1 MSYTKAGQENSMKR
15 LSIYLLILTALLGSI
30 VACNFVS
37 NFTSSSCSVGAVG
50 TAAVI
55 DIKGRGATQACDD
68 LVKDQNSFYLT
79 EEQPTKPV
87 ICVVKIHKLTYTVR
101 DQGLLN
107 LAGSELCNRLTAES
121 QK

>member
-1 MSYTKAGQENSMKR
+1 MKR
-15 LSIYLLILTALLGSI
+15 SFIYLLVLTALLGSI

-50 TAAVI
+50 SAAVI
-55 DIKGRGATQACDD
+55 NIKGRGATQACND
-68 LVKDQNSFYLT
+68 LVKDQNSFYIT

-87 ICVVKIHKLTYTVR
+87 ICVVKIRKLTYTVR

-107 LAGSELCNRLTAES
+107 LVGNELCNRLTTES
-121 QK
+121 QQ